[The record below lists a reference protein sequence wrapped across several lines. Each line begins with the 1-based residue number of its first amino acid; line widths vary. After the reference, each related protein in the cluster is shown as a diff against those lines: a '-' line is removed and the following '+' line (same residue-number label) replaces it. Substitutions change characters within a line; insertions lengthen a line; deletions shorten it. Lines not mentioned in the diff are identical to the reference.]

1 MFVNINF
8 MYGFIGTRHGLE
20 LEEWLCNSHT
30 HVIIVTRHGTEIRRM
45 ALRRVIFILQ
55 CVSYMGMILSLVKT

>member
-1 MFVNINF
+1 M
-8 MYGFIGTRHGLE
+8 GTRHGLE

-30 HVIIVTRHGTEIRRM
+30 HVIIVTGHGIEIRRM
-45 ALRRVIFILQ
+45 ALQQSYAPCVMFILQ